1 MNLNGMHC
9 KAGVDRE
16 PLEPCSQTELS
27 WPLTPTCPGSVGSTR
42 IMLTREEEYK
52 KEYIKKETD
61 SDGDKGKNHSHCI
74 LTEWPLSNCTEQ
86 NLPS

>member
-1 MNLNGMHC
+1 MSLNGMHC
-9 KAGVDRE
+9 KAGVNRE
-16 PLEPCSQTELS
+16 PLEACSQTVLS

-42 IMLTREEEYK
+42 IMLTLEEDCK

-61 SDGDKGKNHSHCI
+61 RDSDKGKNHSHCI

>member
-1 MNLNGMHC
+1 MSLNGMHC
-9 KAGVDRE
+9 KAGVNRE
-16 PLEPCSQTELS
+16 PLEPCSQTVLS

-42 IMLTREEEYK
+42 IMLTLEEDCK
-52 KEYIKKETD
+52 KKYIKKGTD
-61 SDGDKGKNHSHCI
+61 RDNDKGKNHSHCI

>member
-1 MNLNGMHC
+1 MSLNGMHC
-9 KAGVDRE
+9 KAGVNRE
-16 PLEPCSQTELS
+16 PLEPCSQTMLS

-42 IMLTREEEYK
+42 IMLTLEEDCK

-61 SDGDKGKNHSHCI
+61 RDSDKGKNHSHCI
-74 LTEWPLSNCTEQ
+74 LTEWPLSNYTEQ

>member
-1 MNLNGMHC
+1 MSLNGMHC

-52 KEYIKKETD
+52 KEYIKK
-61 SDGDKGKNHSHCI
+61 KVYRIHSSFSNKFVF
-74 LTEWPLSNCTEQ
+74 LDTEFTS
-86 NLPS
+86 